1 MLRYLLA
8 AMLAMMA
15 AGARG
20 DSPNDSPQ
28 ALLRALY
35 QVHDEGDG
43 PLLRS
48 EGRSQRRVFFTES
61 LALAL
66 EGEIDRPD
74 PEELG
79 NLDFD
84 PFYNAQETD
93 LGAMDIAVAKVSGN
107 ATVALVRFAN
117 GGDPMEIGYR
127 VILDGQAWRIDDIEY
142 GEGRTL
148 RKTLRGE

>member
-20 DSPNDSPQ
+20 DSPNDSQQ

-117 GGDPMEIGYR
+117 GGDPIEIAYR

>member
-8 AMLAMMA
+8 ALLALMVVT
-15 AGARG
+15 ARA

-28 ALLRALY
+28 TLLRALY
-35 QVHDEGDG
+35 EVHDEGNG
-43 PLLRS
+43 PLMRS
-48 EGRSQRRVFFTES
+48 EGRAQRRVFFTES
-61 LALAL
+61 LAAAL
-66 EGEIDRPD
+66 EREIDRPD

-84 PFYNAQETD
+84 PFYNAQETE

-107 ATVALVRFAN
+107 ATVALVRFDN
-117 GGDPMEIGYR
+117 GGDPIEIAYR
-127 VILDGQAWRIDDIEY
+127 VILGGEAWRIDDIEY

>member
-117 GGDPMEIGYR
+117 GGDPMEIAYR

>member
-117 GGDPMEIGYR
+117 GGDPIEIAYR

>member
-43 PLLRS
+43 PLLPS

-117 GGDPMEIGYR
+117 GGDPIEIAYR

>member
-35 QVHDEGDG
+35 QVHDEGNG

-48 EGRSQRRVFFTES
+48 
-61 LALAL
+61 
-66 EGEIDRPD
+66 
-74 PEELG
+74 
-79 NLDFD
+79 
-84 PFYNAQETD
+84 
-93 LGAMDIAVAKVSGN
+93 
-107 ATVALVRFAN
+107 
-117 GGDPMEIGYR
+117 
-127 VILDGQAWRIDDIEY
+127 
-142 GEGRTL
+142 
-148 RKTLRGE
+148 